1 MKVKNLLDKIKFLT
15 EIKFLNEEA
24 ERKLADVYI
33 MIDDNDEDY
42 YIIKGIS
49 IDDDNDLIIHAETQ

>member
-1 MKVKNLLDKIKFLT
+1 MKVKNLLD
-15 EIKFLNEEA
+15 EIKFLDEEEA
-24 ERKLADVYI
+24 ERMPIDVYI

-42 YIIKGIS
+42 LTIEEIY